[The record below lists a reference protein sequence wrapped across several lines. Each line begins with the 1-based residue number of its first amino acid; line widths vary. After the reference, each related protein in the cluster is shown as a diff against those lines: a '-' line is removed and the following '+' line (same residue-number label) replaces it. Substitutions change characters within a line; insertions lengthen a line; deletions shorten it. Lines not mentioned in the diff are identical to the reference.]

1 MPIENLL
8 KHRLSLKNHIYHLVA
23 TTYKRRTMFD
33 NFNSARIVINEMK
46 FAHDLNKINSIA
58 WVVMPDHIHWLLQ
71 LNDHNQLAEIM
82 RKVKGSS
89 AFKINQ
95 QLNNKGEV
103 WQRGYYE
110 HQIRNDESLIKTARY
125 IVANPLRANLVTN
138 ISSYP
143 HWDSVWLK

>member
-1 MPIENLL
+1 MPIENLF

-23 TTYKRRTMFD
+23 TTNKRRKVFD

-46 FAHDLNKINSIA
+46 SAHDLKIINSIA
-58 WVVMPDHIHWLLQ
+58 WVVMPDHLHWLLQ
-71 LNDHNQLAEIM
+71 LNDNNQLAEIM

-95 QLNNKGEV
+95 QLNNEGEV

-110 HQIRNDESLIKTARY
+110 HQIRNDESLIRTARY

-138 ISSYP
+138 ISSYS
-143 HWDSVWLK
+143 HWDAVWLK